1 VPKTEL
7 DTAIA
12 SHILSTR
19 ASGTSETL
27 ISEGNALDP
36 SRGVSQATSNQD
48 GEEILDTT
56 LVKKYVAYA
65 KRNIQ
70 PEPTKEAS
78 EMLVAYYV
86 ETRQQGGPGS
96 DSIAITARAIEG
108 ISRLAEASARIRL
121 SDTVEVEDAERA
133 LRLTRLWRMELMGDD
148 FDETTLQTGKKT
160 TARSK
165 ERTILDTTR
174 DLAASSDQGIA
185 DLNAVL
191 NELDRH
197 GLSRADAE
205 DLIERMVTEG
215 KLLRPRGYD
224 TLMVA

>member
-1 VPKTEL
+1 M
-7 DTAIA
+7 
-12 SHILSTR
+12 
-19 ASGTSETL
+19 
-27 ISEGNALDP
+27 
-36 SRGVSQATSNQD
+36 
-48 GEEILDTT
+48 
-56 LVKKYVAYA
+56 KKYVAYA

-86 ETRQQGGPGS
+86 ETRQQGGQGS

-160 TARSK
+160 TVRSK
-165 ERTILDTTR
+165 ERTILDTVR
-174 DLAASSDQGIA
+174 DLAANSDQGIA

-191 NELDRH
+191 TELDRN
-197 GLSRADAE
+197 GLSRSDAE

-215 KLLRPRGYD
+215 KLLRPRGYE

>member
-1 VPKTEL
+1 M
-7 DTAIA
+7 
-12 SHILSTR
+12 LSTR
-19 ASGTSETL
+19 ASGISETL
-27 ISEGNALDP
+27 ISEGTALDP
-36 SRGVSQATSNQD
+36 SRGVSQAKTTKE
-48 GEEILDTT
+48 GEEILDTNM
-56 LVKKYVAYA
+56 VKKYVAYA
-65 KRNIQ
+65 KRNVQ
-70 PEPTKEAS
+70 PEPTEKAS

-133 LRLTRLWRMELMGDD
+133 LNLTRFWRMELMGDNY
-148 FDETTLQTGKKT
+148 DETTLQTGKKT
-160 TARSK
+160 NVRSK